1 MSSAK
6 LNFIKLILTNLN
18 DLIQRDPRHVYGY
31 SIFRYLKSKQLD
43 CFGLMKGGLILWS
56 HDAYE
61 HVCVCLSQDS
71 ARACVYDCYRLV
83 T

>member
-31 SIFRYLKSKQLD
+31 SIFRYLNSKQLN
-43 CFGLMKGGLILWS
+43 CFMLDSRREGSFYGHMMRTSMYVFVCHRTVL
-56 HDAYE
+56 E
-61 HVCVCLSQDS
+61 HASTIAIDW
-71 ARACVYDCYRLV
+71 
-83 T
+83 